1 MGIADSIKITA
12 KWAMASNCSG
22 ASHSWFYNGLLA
34 LALAFG
40 SAAHAGGFAV
50 REQSA
55 IAQGMSFAG
64 AATPGSGLSA
74 MYWNPS
80 AVTQAQGFWGET
92 HAAGIFPHSIVTAAP
107 PTSSALIAAYGGSAG
122 NIGEIGAIPAIYLAY
137 PINQNFYIGLSV
149 NAPFGLAT
157 NANSW
162 LGSFYAAE
170 AKGQSTDV
178 NPVLGWKISDFL
190 SIGAGPRIV
199 WFQGKFSRSIFPI
212 LTDHAAVDVEDVGFG
227 FSAGITFTPTALTQI
242 ALGYRSRVK
251 LRLEGDF
258 DRPAASIH
266 LPINGT
272 ATLPDQINF
281 GVRHRVSDAL
291 TLLSTMEWTNWS
303 VLQNVPLSITGVN
316 AAPITTLTFNYRD
329 AWFFSIGAEYQWSPQ
344 TTFRTGIGYELSPV
358 RTSVR
363 DTSLPDANCWW
374 LSAGFT
380 YQWNE
385 QWTTDL
391 GYSFMYM
398 GRSSINVAAGHPDF
412 FGVSVFANSNAYI
425 NIVSAS
431 LRYKW
436 SSEPQQTRFR

>member
-1 MGIADSIKITA
+1 MAIADSIKTTT
-12 KWAMASNCSG
+12 KWVMASNRCVT
-22 ASHSWFYNGLLA
+22 SHSWSYIGLLF
-34 LALAFG
+34 LVWAFG
-40 SAAHAGGFAV
+40 STAQAGGFAL

-55 IAQGMSFAG
+55 VAQGMSFAG
-64 AATPGSGLSA
+64 AATPGTGLSA
-74 MYWNPS
+74 MYWNPA
-80 AVTQAQGFWGET
+80 AVTQAQGFWGEI
-92 HAAGIFPHSIVTAAP
+92 HAAGILPNSIVTAAP
-107 PTSSALIAAYGGSAG
+107 PISSPLIATYGGSAG
-122 NIGEIGAIPAIYLAY
+122 NIGEFAAIPALYSAYQKSPHFYVGLA
-137 PINQNFYIGLSV
+137 I

-170 AKGQSTDV
+170 AKGQSIDI

-199 WFQGKFSRSIFPI
+199 WFQGKFTRSIFPT
-212 LTDHAAVDVEDVGFG
+212 LTDHAAVDVEDIGFG
-227 FSAGITFTPTALTQI
+227 FSAGISFTPNALTQI

-251 LRLEGDF
+251 LHLEGDF
-258 DRPAASIH
+258 DRPATSTH
-266 LPINGT
+266 LPIKGA

-281 GVRHRVSDAL
+281 GVRHRVSEQF
-291 TLLSTMEWTNWS
+291 TLLSTVEWTNWS

-344 TTFRTGIGYELSPV
+344 TTFRTGIGYEVSPV

-380 YQWNE
+380 YRWNE

-398 GRSSINVAAGHPDF
+398 GRSSINIGPDHPDF
-412 FGVSVFANSNAYI
+412 FGVSLSANSNAYV

-436 SSEPQQTRFR
+436 PSEPQQTRFR